1 MTRADFDTGL
11 EEGIARVRGAP
22 RPLFLQP
29 DVSAGTA
36 WDPFRPADPVPCE
49 RPKTKKGRPGKASP
63 LPVSP
68 SVRVARSH
76 EPTHTAGDTHVA
88 EQAAHEPA
96 HVTHR

>member
-1 MTRADFDTGL
+1 MTRAAFDTGL

-49 RPKTKKGRPGKASP
+49 RPKTKKGRPGKAPP
-63 LPVSP
+63 LPVP
-68 SVRVARSH
+68 SVSGGAPKSGGRGADHCSALSKDR
-76 EPTHTAGDTHVA
+76 T
-88 EQAAHEPA
+88 
-96 HVTHR
+96 

>member
-1 MTRADFDTGL
+1 MTRPTFDTGL

-29 DVSAGTA
+29 DVSHGTA

-63 LPVSP
+63 LPDVSHSLGG
-68 SVRVARSH
+68 SVSLHAPNQTTDHGH
-76 EPTHTAGDTHVA
+76 EDG
-88 EQAAHEPA
+88 
-96 HVTHR
+96 